1 MNSNATSATDE
12 ELIDACRAGDAAA
25 WNALIE
31 KYQRLIYAIPFR
43 YGATA
48 ADADDI
54 FQAVCLELYEEL
66 PRLRR
71 NDALRS
77 WLMTVASRLSLRWKL
92 RQRQRGEQDLDTIA
106 EPLDPQATEPPLES
120 LERGQLVHEALTQ
133 LPARCQQ
140 MIQRLFFDDP
150 PRSYDEVAAEFGL
163 ARGSIGFIRGRCL
176 EKLEKALAALGYR

>member
-1 MNSNATSATDE
+1 MNPASASWSDE
-12 ELIDACRAGDAAA
+12 QLIDACRAGDAAA
-25 WNALIE
+25 WNALLE

-48 ADADDI
+48 SDADDI

-71 NDALRS
+71 SEALRS

-92 RQRQRGEQDLDTIA
+92 RQRRRGEQDLEGIA
-106 EPLDPQATEPPLES
+106 EPMISQEAEPILET
-120 LERGQLVHEALTQ
+120 LELGQQVHEALAR
-133 LPARCQQ
+133 LPDRCQQ
-140 MIQRLFFDDP
+140 MIRRLFFDDP

-176 EKLEKALAALGYR
+176 DKLRKSLEEVGYS